1 MSQGSQEEW
10 QRVFAIGAAIYIFGW
25 LFFMIFASS
34 DVQPWAVLEDNETKI
49 TNKKEKMW
57 KNGSQIVGKSYIQSN
72 DGFIDDD
79 GQEVRNTS
87 DIEKLSINTNNIDN
101 LEINTDKIGN
111 LSINTENIGTLAITQ

>member
-1 MSQGSQEEW
+1 
-10 QRVFAIGAAIYIFGW
+10 
-25 LFFMIFASS
+25 MIFAST

-79 GQEVRNTS
+79 GQEFRNTS
-87 DIEKLSINTNNIDN
+87 NIHLDKVSINTNNIDN

-111 LSINTENIGTLAITQ
+111 LSINTENIGTLSINTDSIENLAIKQ